1 MKNELIE
8 KVLVDRNDYVN
19 TLRSGYTCDYT
30 LLAESDQVPAYKRP
44 TGFALVQLVC
54 RSDCRLLMD
63 VNSRCGARNLLIPPL
78 NGALHI
84 GKMPCLV

>member
-19 TLRSGYTCDYT
+19 ILRSGYTCDYT

-44 TGFALVQLVC
+44 TGFALVDRPGRPAGLQI
-54 RSDCRLLMD
+54 RLQAAHGCKLK
-63 VNSRCGARNLLIPPL
+63 VWC
-78 NGALHI
+78 
-84 GKMPCLV
+84 